1 MGRLL
6 VIGFVGSV
14 LLGLAALI
22 ALLGLEGGAGGNN
35 FVPGGTTAAN
45 LPEAGGPGANL
56 VVRYCSH
63 CHNLP
68 APQLHSAEQWPMVV
82 ERMRLQMGAQMMNR
96 APTPSPE
103 EQQALV
109 EYMQRHALR

>member
-45 LPEAGGPGANL
+45 LPELEPVEMVGGKKSYADQG
-56 VVRYCSH
+56 
-63 CHNLP
+63 
-68 APQLHSAEQWPMVV
+68 
-82 ERMRLQMGAQMMNR
+82 
-96 APTPSPE
+96 
-103 EQQALV
+103 
-109 EYMQRHALR
+109 